1 MATAFCV
8 RNANV
13 RIQRARIG
21 LEIQGFIAGREDHN
35 ESTFRRRRVFRS
47 FDHSFYH
54 AQAHTVYR
62 LVVVVGV
69 VAYLDRDSGNYHF
82 CFWVAASGCDSERG
96 IVMKQIQTEML
107 IEALSGVALFAMFT
121 AMLWMGM
128 TF

>member
-1 MATAFCV
+1 MATVFCV
-8 RNANV
+8 RNATG
-13 RIQRARIG
+13 RIRTARIG
-21 LEIQGFIAGREDHN
+21 RGIQGFIAGRGDHN
-35 ESTFRRRRVFRS
+35 ESTFRRHRIFRS
-47 FDHSFYH
+47 FNHRIHH
-54 AQAHTVYR
+54 AQTHKTYR
-62 LVVVVGV
+62 LVVVVGA